1 METETNNKIE
11 RNQETVDEPEP
22 VIIRVATT
30 ADAKYA
36 FFIAKEMA
44 DSAVARGSG
53 IGHRSIEFL
62 CQKME
67 SGEAIIAVTASERW
81 VGFSYIEKWQDG
93 KFISNS
99 GMIVSPPYR
108 RQGVATGIKK
118 RIFELSRQ
126 QYPTANI
133 FSITTG
139 LAIMKLNS
147 SLGFKPVTYSE
158 ITSDQQFWDKCQHCV
173 NYSTLQ
179 SKIFKNCFCTAML
192 FDAAEAVNQIVCN

>member
-1 METETNNKIE
+1 METINKIGSNNE
-11 RNQETVDEPEP
+11 AVEEPAP
-22 VIIRVATT
+22 VTIRVATA

-44 DSAVARGSG
+44 DSAAARGSG

-62 CQKME
+62 CKKME
-67 SGEAIIAVTASERW
+67 SGEAVVAVTTTGQW
-81 VGFSYIEKWQDG
+81 VGFSYIEVWQDG
-93 KFISNS
+93 QFVSNS

-118 RIFELSRQ
+118 LIFQLSRQ
-126 QYPTANI
+126 LYPSANI

-158 ITSDQQFWDKCQHCV
+158 ITSDKQFWDKCQHCV
-173 NYSTLQ
+173 NYNTLQ
-179 SKIFKNCFCTAML
+179 SKNCKNCFCTAML
-192 FDAAEAVNQIVCN
+192 FDAAEVVN

>member
-1 METETNNKIE
+1 MEPETNNRIE
-11 RNQETVDEPEP
+11 SYQQTLDEPAP
-22 VIIRVATT
+22 VIIRVATA

-44 DSAVARGSG
+44 DSAAARGSG

-67 SGEAIIAVTASERW
+67 SGEAVIAVTASGQW

-93 KFISNS
+93 KFVSNS

-126 QYPTANI
+126 LYPTANI

-158 ITSDQQFWDKCQHCV
+158 ITSDQQFWNKCQHCV

-179 SKIFKNCFCTAML
+179 SKSCKNCFCTAML
-192 FDAAEAVNQIVCN
+192 FDVAEAAN